1 MGLNPEDYGT
11 ILEDP
16 AEVLDAGYLFAVNNN
31 NIIKTDNQT
40 SVTCFSYYSSG
51 ESKKKTFKVVGS
63 SAVNFARIVDSCR
76 DLNEDCIVF
85 FGIIL
90 TWIGFGTLFEIENG
104 LERSVSPNLVA
115 GKSL

>member
-1 MGLNPEDYGT
+1 MGLSPEDYGT

-16 AEVLDAGYLFAVNNN
+16 IEVIDAGHLCSIDN

-40 SVTCFSYYSSG
+40 SVTVFSYHSSG
-51 ESKKKTFKVVGS
+51 VSKKKAFKVIGS
-63 SAVNFARIVDSCR
+63 SSINFARIVGSCR

-85 FGIIL
+85 LGIIL

>member
-16 AEVLDAGYLFAVNNN
+16 AEVLDAGYLCVVDN

-51 ESKKKTFKVVGS
+51 ESKKKTFKVIGS
-63 SAVNFARIVDSCR
+63 STINFARIVNPCKN
-76 DLNEDCIVF
+76 LNEDCIVF